1 MVNRLIQLNRE
12 VQQDPHNPR
21 LWLEIAS
28 VRMGKGEREEAVKA
42 LEAAKR
48 CAEGQPKVWADLGT
62 KFAEVN
68 LYAQA
73 REMLARACEHEP
85 ASADF
90 AHRLGRVLVADDRL
104 AEGAA
109 VLAAAVWIAPTE
121 PRYRVELARALL
133 KARARSEAENL
144 LRLVLD
150 RNPET
155 AEAWLLQADIELSR
169 HDPAAAIHCLERA
182 YAQRSGER
190 ALGMRLAEL
199 LREAGQHGRA
209 ADVMRT
215 VAGTH
220 PEDVQV
226 LLALARAQ
234 EAAGDRVG
242 AIRTMEAAIELPDIG
257 LEGFLH
263 LGALYKAT
271 GRLDEALEPLQ
282 FVVEQDPE
290 NADAHYHLGE
300 ALLAIGEPGQ
310 AVSVLV
316 KGAMLSKD
324 DRRLRSLLQSAA
336 AAQATSPAGG
346 DPGASMERQV
356 GLGAPRPTDLAF
368 TGDLAQFG
376 LVDLLEFLRLNR
388 RTGVLQIVSTQGMGE
403 LYMAEGRM
411 IGANTSNSQRMGDLL
426 IKVGMLTAP
435 VLEEIIAEQGEGA
448 SMLLVRAVLDRGQ
461 VKAAEMRAILFQ
473 QAQDAIGEIMG
484 WEDGYFAFQ
493 GDDTLKQAFADYPDV
508 ELDTSSIIMELLR
521 RMDEENADLDPGN
534 FDDFEL

>member
-12 VQQDPHNPR
+12 VQQDPQNPR

-28 VRMGKGEREEAVKA
+28 VRMGKGERDEAIKA
-42 LEAAKR
+42 LESAKR
-48 CAEGQPKVWADLGT
+48 CADGQPKVWADLGS

-68 LYAQA
+68 LFAQA

-90 AHRLGRVLVADDRL
+90 AHRLGKVLVADERL

-121 PRYRVELARALL
+121 PLYRVELARALL

-150 RNPET
+150 RSPET

-169 HDPAAAIHCLERA
+169 HDPSAAIHALERA
-182 YAQRSGER
+182 FAQRSREK

-199 LREAGQHGRA
+199 LRGAGQHVRA
-209 ADVMRT
+209 AEILRA
-215 VAGTH
+215 VAGSH
-220 PEDVQV
+220 PEDVDV
-226 LLALARAQ
+226 IVALGSAQ
-234 EAAGDRVG
+234 EGAGDRVG
-242 AIRTMEAAIELPDIG
+242 AIRTMEAAIELPDVG
-257 LEGFLH
+257 LDGFLR
-263 LGALYKAT
+263 LGALYKAS

-336 AAQATSPAGG
+336 AAQASAPAG
-346 DPGASMERQV
+346 DPGASIERQV

-403 LYMAEGRM
+403 LYMSEGRM
-411 IGANTSNSQRMGDLL
+411 IGANTSNSERMGELL
-426 IKVGMLTAP
+426 IKAGMLTTS
-435 VLEEIIAEQGEGA
+435 VHEEIIAEQGEGA
-448 SMLLVRAVLDRGQ
+448 PMALVRAVLDRGQ

-493 GDDTLKQAFADYPDV
+493 GDDALKQAFADYPEV

-521 RMDEENADLDPGN
+521 RMDEENANLDPGN